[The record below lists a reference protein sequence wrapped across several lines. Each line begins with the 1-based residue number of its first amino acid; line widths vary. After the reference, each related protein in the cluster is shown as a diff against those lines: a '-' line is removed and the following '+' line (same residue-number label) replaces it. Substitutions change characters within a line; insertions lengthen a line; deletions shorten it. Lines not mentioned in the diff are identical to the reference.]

1 MDIKN
6 SIKSTLV
13 ILLRTNKIL
22 RSASLYL
29 YLISITS
36 SVIIGIYTPLNMW
49 IWKNI
54 LDLILSLLS
63 HEIGLKP
70 IFMWM
75 FIYFLIQLIQKVVTD
90 VIEYFKAI
98 YSEQIDLHIK
108 TLLLSSITKMELS
121 EFDDYKLH
129 NEISKANQEST
140 ARSLNT
146 LQTILQIIQYG
157 ISFLGSV
164 VLLISFNT
172 SIVFL
177 TLIYAIPLFYVSVKI
192 MDQLYNIF
200 DARFEK
206 IRFSRNI
213 QTLLTKPENIK
224 EIKIYRIS
232 HFLTE
237 KIISIYKS
245 NLEEDKKIR
254 AKIVLKNSIVSF
266 LEEFVN
272 TGIKLLIVVLGFIN
286 NLTIGSINMYISSV
300 DSLALSVTNL
310 LGLSSNLYENT
321 LYLSSIFQL
330 IDREPKKKKKNLF
343 NPSFRCI
350 EFNNVS
356 FKYPGTNKYVLKN
369 INLKLYANQTYAF
382 VGENG
387 SGKTTLIKL
396 LLNLYSPTEGNIY
409 VDDQNL
415 EDIDFNDYCN
425 YINAVFQDFVR
436 YPFDIKTN
444 IGIGDINSVDDMKKI
459 KQSAKYAGIDDYI
472 ENLPKKYDSQLQ
484 REWKESTDVSL
495 GQWQKIAVAR
505 AFMKK
510 SSILVLDEPTASMD
524 VLSEA
529 EIFKTFKE
537 LKKNQLC
544 LFVTHRLSNI
554 NQTDNIIVLDQGQII
569 QKGTHEELIKLD
581 GLYQKLYN
589 TQASFY
595 KNETEE
601 IEYARS

>member
-1 MDIKN
+1 MNSKN
-6 SIKSTLV
+6 SLKSTIN

-22 RSASLYL
+22 RSASLRL

-36 SVIIGIYTPLNMW
+36 SILIGLYTPLNMW

-54 LDLILSLLS
+54 LDLIMSLLT
-63 HEIGLKP
+63 HKIELKL
-70 IFMWM
+70 IFIWM
-75 FIYFLIQLIQKVVTD
+75 FIYFLVQLIQKVVTD

-98 YSEQIDLHIK
+98 YSEQIDLYIK
-108 TLLLSSITKMELS
+108 TLLLSSISKMELS

-146 LQTILQIIQYG
+146 LQTLLQIIQYG
-157 ISFLGSV
+157 ISFLGSA

-177 TLIYAIPLFYVSVKI
+177 TLIYAIPLFYISVKI

-200 DARFEK
+200 DTRFEK
-206 IRFSRNI
+206 IRFSKSI
-213 QTLLTKPENIK
+213 QSLLIKPENIK
-224 EIKIYRIS
+224 EIKIYKIS
-232 HFLTE
+232 QFLTN
-237 KIISIYKS
+237 KIISIYKK
-245 NLEEDKKIR
+245 NLEEDKQIR
-254 AKIVLKNSIVSF
+254 AKIVLKNSFVSF
-266 LEEFVN
+266 LEELVN
-272 TGIKLLIVVLGFIN
+272 TGIKLLIIILGLN
-286 NLTIGSINMYISSV
+286 HNLTIGSINMYISSV
-300 DSLALSVTNL
+300 DNLALSVTNL

-321 LYLSSIFQL
+321 LYLNSIFQL
-330 IDREPKKKKKNLF
+330 IDREPKKTKKITF
-343 NPSFRCI
+343 NPDFNCI
-350 EFNNVS
+350 KFKNVS
-356 FKYPGTNKYVLKN
+356 FKYPGTDKYVLKN
-369 INLKLYANQTYAF
+369 INLRLYANQTYAF

-396 LLNLYSPTEGNIY
+396 LLNLYSPTEGSIY

-415 EDIDFNDYCN
+415 KDIDFDDYCS

-444 IGIGDINSVDDMKKI
+444 IGVGDINNIDDMEKI
-459 KQSAKYAGIDDYI
+459 KKSAKYARINDYI
-472 ENLPKKYDSQLQ
+472 EKLPKQYDSQLQ

-554 NQTDNIIVLDQGQII
+554 NQTDNIIVLDQGQIV

-581 GLYQKLYN
+581 GLYKKLYS

-595 KNETEE
+595 RNETEE